1 MYKQFIARRYLC
13 TSLMVFFSLASPLL
27 KQEQPMRQAI
37 ISSSLHWNMS
47 LSFSKGC
54 DQNYH
59 SYVHTLVIFQENL
72 SFGFWGKSCNSCDS
86 TWASRRHP
94 WGVASQPDPW
104 WHLEQ
109 AKSSLSSSQCL
120 AILPSWSTASPPST
134 TSNSTSLEQRQL
146 DPQPHLQVLTGNSN
160 ALLQS

>member
-1 MYKQFIARRYLC
+1 MDFIFFGITFIETGAAHK
-13 TSLMVFFSLASPLL
+13 TSHHLEKLALEHVTLLLQGLRPKLPFIYVVTYTFFILFLG
-27 KQEQPMRQAI
+27 KM
-37 ISSSLHWNMS
+37 
-47 LSFSKGC
+47 
-54 DQNYH
+54 
-59 SYVHTLVIFQENL
+59 LV
-72 SFGFWGKSCNSCDS
+72 GFRGKSCNSCEV

-146 DPQPHLQVLTGNSN
+146 DPQPHLQALTGNSN

>member
-1 MYKQFIARRYLC
+1 MKLWIFFIFC
-13 TSLMVFFSLASPLL
+13 SIFSSPLL

-59 SYVHTLVIFQENL
+59 SYVVTYTFFILFLGKMLV
-72 SFGFWGKSCNSCDS
+72 GFRGKSCNSCEV

-134 TSNSTSLEQRQL
+134 TSNSTSLEQGQL
-146 DPQPHLQVLTGNSN
+146 DPQPHQQVLTGNSN

>member
-1 MYKQFIARRYLC
+1 MDFIFFGITFVETGAAHE
-13 TSLMVFFSLASPLL
+13 TSHHLEQLALEHVTLLLQGLRPKLPLILGHFYFGVFL
-27 KQEQPMRQAI
+27 
-37 ISSSLHWNMS
+37 
-47 LSFSKGC
+47 
-54 DQNYH
+54 
-59 SYVHTLVIFQENL
+59 
-72 SFGFWGKSCNSCDS
+72 GKFVVRVLEEKVS

-134 TSNSTSLEQRQL
+134 TSNSTSLEQGQL
-146 DPQPHLQVLTGNSN
+146 DPQPHRHALTGNSKTV
-160 ALLQS
+160 LQS